1 MALILGRYFFSF
13 IQKKTLTELRLVHFR
28 RQVAETCLGNTM
40 QRQIAPRTGE
50 FLRKSLFL
58 QQNLVVATGR
68 KKKSNQTEFV
78 RLAATTKILLQI
90 QRFSQKFSSTNEAIC
105 HSDVSSQCVVA
116 TSRPIC
122 AHGVICRRDA

>member
-1 MALILGRYFFSF
+1 MSRQHDAATNRSVYWRIFEKIFVF
-13 IQKKTLTELRLVHFR
+13 ATESCR
-28 RQVAETCLGNTM
+28 RNMTQ
-40 QRQIAPRTGE
+40 
-50 FLRKSLFL
+50 
-58 QQNLVVATGR
+58 
-68 KKKSNQTEFV
+68 KKSNQTEFV

-90 QRFSQKFSSTNEAIC
+90 QRFSQKFSSTHEAIC